1 MMMKDYKGY
10 EIERVTRNTYVI
22 RKGGE
27 VVAMPG
33 CYPKTYKA
41 AKVIIDDLAK
51 RRELVLC
58 SSLKLVPS
66 TTPAAPA
73 TTIAC
78 S

>member
-22 RKGGE
+22 RKGDE

-41 AKVIIDDLAK
+41 AKAIIDDLAK
-51 RRELVLC
+51 
-58 SSLKLVPS
+58 
-66 TTPAAPA
+66 
-73 TTIAC
+73 
-78 S
+78 

>member
-10 EIERVTRNTYVI
+10 TYVI

-41 AKVIIDDLAK
+41 ATVIIDDLAK
-51 RRELVLC
+51 
-58 SSLKLVPS
+58 
-66 TTPAAPA
+66 
-73 TTIAC
+73 
-78 S
+78 

>member
-27 VVAMPG
+27 MVAMPG

-41 AKVIIDDLAK
+41 AKAIIDDLAK
-51 RRELVLC
+51 
-58 SSLKLVPS
+58 
-66 TTPAAPA
+66 
-73 TTIAC
+73 
-78 S
+78 

>member
-27 VVAMPG
+27 AIAMPG

-41 AKVIIDDLAK
+41 AKAIIDDLAK
-51 RRELVLC
+51 GKEFLLC
-58 SSLKLVPS
+58 SSLKLVLS
-66 TTPAAPA
+66 TTPVAPA
-73 TTIAC
+73 TTSAC

>member
-10 EIERVTRNTYVI
+10 EIERVTRNIYVI

-33 CYPKTYKA
+33 SYPKTHKA

-51 RRELVLC
+51 
-58 SSLKLVPS
+58 
-66 TTPAAPA
+66 
-73 TTIAC
+73 
-78 S
+78 

>member
-1 MMMKDYKGY
+1 MMKDYKGY

-41 AKVIIDDLAK
+41 AKVII
-51 RRELVLC
+51 
-58 SSLKLVPS
+58 
-66 TTPAAPA
+66 
-73 TTIAC
+73 TIAA
-78 S
+78 